1 MNNYILILGD
11 LLVIVV
17 ITLIGFAS
25 HGKINVSALPRMAAV
40 FFPLTISWFLLT
52 PWLGL
57 FRQEII
63 TDPRQL
69 WRPAL
74 GALFAAPLATIVRGF
89 LLNASVIPIFA
100 AVLVT
105 TSALGMVIWRAIWY
119 WIAKRNLR
127 L

>member
-25 HGKINVSALPRMAAV
+25 HGETNISALPRMAAV

-57 FRQEII
+57 FQQEII

-89 LLNASVIPIFA
+89 LLNASVIPVFA
-100 AVLVT
+100 AVLAT
-105 TSALGMVIWRAIWY
+105 TSALGMVVWRALYFLWTR
-119 WIAKRNLR
+119 KSS
-127 L
+127 